1 MPGRARK
8 ARIRELAAPYGKH
21 RTDACISQATLAAFV
36 GVPVEVPVMLILVR
50 IVNKIKG
57 WF

>member
-1 MPGRARK
+1 MLGRARK

-36 GVPVEVPVMLILVR
+36 GVPVMLILVR